1 MRGAHLLPREVSPGL
16 STTRGTSECSGLSE
30 LWRQRS
36 QFREAKVARSCGEG
50 RRPERM
56 ELHKEDSWDLDGIR
70 ICNVS
75 EGSTQGLG
83 KYHWRAG
90 GPKTTRALSGPEMVS
105 VPANQSTKNSYCK
118 RSGEKTSKGI
128 DLVVEL
134 KRPQTKGCYPQ
145 TLRSIKAS

>member
-1 MRGAHLLPREVSPGL
+1 
-16 STTRGTSECSGLSE
+16 
-30 LWRQRS
+30 
-36 QFREAKVARSCGEG
+36 
-50 RRPERM
+50 M